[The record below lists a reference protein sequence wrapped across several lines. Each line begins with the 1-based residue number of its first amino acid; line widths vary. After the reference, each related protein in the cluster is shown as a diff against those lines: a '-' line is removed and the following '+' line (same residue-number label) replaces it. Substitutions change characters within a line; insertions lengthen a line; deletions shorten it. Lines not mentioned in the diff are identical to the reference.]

1 MCSTDYFLCRTMQRR
16 RKAGGGRE
24 AMSTTIITDSVVV
37 KAAAMAAEAYIE
49 TIRERYQGKWICGLC
64 AEAVKDEIVRSE
76 SERLISAEEALARHL
91 NFCKKFRSTTPPP
104 NPAVHLIAAMKQILR
119 RSSESLKVRSLPS
132 SPTKNNGVNINRR
145 SVLSRTESCIPI
157 LPPLAHIISRNLRD
171 QNSYILRLIL
181 SLKAPAEHA
190 FGMSKN
196 ISSTHPIHWLVCN
209 AKSQTSP

>member
-1 MCSTDYFLCRTMQRR
+1 
-16 RKAGGGRE
+16 
-24 AMSTTIITDSVVV
+24 MSTTIITDSVVV
-37 KAAAMAAEAYIE
+37 KAAAVAAEVQTVATKLVAAAAAPLEAEFVKCDCCGLSEECTQAYIE

-132 SPTKNNGVNINRR
+132 SPTKNNGVNISRR

-157 LPPLAHIISRNLRD
+157 LPPVDHSMD
-171 QNSYILRLIL
+171 KEPGS
-181 SLKAPAEHA
+181 
-190 FGMSKN
+190 
-196 ISSTHPIHWLVCN
+196 
-209 AKSQTSP
+209 

>member
-1 MCSTDYFLCRTMQRR
+1 
-16 RKAGGGRE
+16 
-24 AMSTTIITDSVVV
+24 MSTTIITDSVVV
-37 KAAAMAAEAYIE
+37 KAAAVAAEVQTVATKLAAAAPLEAEFVKCDCCGLSEECTQEYIE

-132 SPTKNNGVNINRR
+132 SPTKNNGVNISRR

-157 LPPLAHIISRNLRD
+157 LPPVDHSMD
-171 QNSYILRLIL
+171 KEPGS
-181 SLKAPAEHA
+181 
-190 FGMSKN
+190 
-196 ISSTHPIHWLVCN
+196 
-209 AKSQTSP
+209 